1 MAVLVLRPPL
11 LIDREAQRANL
22 WPSVTGQDMKKRP
35 TIKDVAEK
43 AGVSTATV
51 SFVLNNRPGQ
61 VISPRVKERV
71 WRAAEQLEYHPSA
84 SAAGLA
90 RRRTNNVAV
99 LFYQS
104 AHLISNLFYSF
115 VIQGAIREATQRE
128 YNLMFSYVERDYRG
142 STDLPKVIREHNTE
156 GVLTVQR
163 ISPEMIAD
171 IQERGVPV
179 VAVDCHPVA
188 PGVGSL
194 QMDNRRGGE
203 LLAEHLVD
211 LGHRRIAIVTGRSGR
226 PSIDERMDGFLAAAQ
241 ARGVPL
247 IQPSHVVRTAHFSF
261 GEGYSAGKALLGRK
275 RRPTAI
281 FCANDEMAA
290 GALRAAR
297 EAGVSVPSELS
308 VVGFDDITPSAFT
321 DPPLTTAG
329 GDKERLGSRA
339 MARLIDCIES
349 GEQKPFREDVRVDLV
364 LRDSTG
370 PAPKA

>member
-1 MAVLVLRPPL
+1 MP
-11 LIDREAQRANL
+11 NL
-22 WPSVTGQDMKKRP
+22 KKRP
-35 TIKDVAEK
+35 TIKDVAQK

-61 VISPRVKERV
+61 VISPKVKERV

-90 RRRTNNVAV
+90 RQRTNNVAI

-142 STDLPKVIREHNTE
+142 STDLPKVIRERNTE

-163 ISPEMIAD
+163 ISPEMIVD
-171 IQERGVPV
+171 IQARGVPV

-188 PGVGSL
+188 KGVASL

-203 LLAEHLVD
+203 LLAEHLLE
-211 LGHRRIAIVTGRSGR
+211 LGHRRIVLVTGSDGR
-226 PSIDERMDGFLAAAQ
+226 PSIDDRIDGFLAAAN
-241 ARGVPL
+241 ARGIVL
-247 IQPSHVVRTAHFSF
+247 TRQNNIVRTAHYSF
-261 GEGYSAGKALLGRK
+261 GEGYAAGQTLLARK
-275 RRPTAI
+275 RRPTAV

-290 GALRAAR
+290 GILRSAR
-297 EAGVSVPSELS
+297 ELGVQVPRDLS

-321 DPPLTTAG
+321 EPPLTTVG

-339 MARLIDCIES
+339 MARLIDCIET

-370 PAPKA
+370 PVTKA

>member
-1 MAVLVLRPPL
+1 M
-11 LIDREAQRANL
+11 N
-22 WPSVTGQDMKKRP
+22 KRP
-35 TIKDVAEK
+35 TIKDVALK

-61 VISPRVKERV
+61 VISARVKERV
-71 WRAAEQLEYHPSA
+71 WRAAELLEYHPSA
-84 SAAGLA
+84 SASGLA

-104 AHLISNLFYSF
+104 ADLISNLFYSF

-171 IQERGVPV
+171 IQSRGVPV
-179 VAVDCHPVA
+179 VAVDCYPVA
-188 PGVGSL
+188 EGVGSL

-203 LLAEHLVD
+203 LLAEHLAD
-211 LGHRRIAIVTGRSGR
+211 LGHKRIALISGRDGR
-226 PSIDERMDGFLAAAQ
+226 PSIDDRIDGFLTAAN
-241 ARGVPL
+241 ARGVTL
-247 IQPSHVVRTAHFSF
+247 NRQNHLTRTAHFSF
-261 GEGYSAGKALLGRK
+261 GEGYRAGAGLLTRK

-281 FCANDEMAA
+281 FCANDEMAT
-290 GALRAAR
+290 GVLRAAR
-297 EAGVSVPSELS
+297 ELGIQVPHQLS
-308 VVGFDDITPSAFT
+308 VVGFDDITPSAFA

-349 GEQKPFREDVRVDLV
+349 GDQKPFREDVRVDLV

-370 PAPKA
+370 PVPE